1 MMQRFC
7 LIILWMVFTLL
18 AGNEKLFAQQ
28 TETLLSEATRLESLM
43 QEKSALQK
51 YKELV
56 VIQSTHPD
64 ALYKCSEL
72 CSRIGARE
80 KNDKKKQEYYD
91 QAMSYAQKML
101 KYYPQSEHT
110 YVAMAIAMGKQALSK
125 TGKEKIQFVRDIKSN
140 AEKALQINNANY
152 KAWHV
157 MGKWNYEMTQL
168 NFMERAIVKVFFGG
182 LPDASLKSSISAYR
196 QAEKLHA
203 DFMLN
208 NLELAKALYA
218 NDQTQDA
225 IQRLRQLLK
234 MSVRTEDDPIVQME
248 ARDLLKKWK

>member
-1 MMQRFC
+1 MPKYRLIFFFFVC
-7 LIILWMVFTLL
+7 LLL
-18 AGNEKLFAQQ
+18 LGSYRLFSQQ
-28 TETLLSEATRLESLM
+28 TELLLAEAVRLETSM

-51 YKELV
+51 YKEV
-56 VIQSTHPD
+56 VSTQSSHLD

-80 KNDKKKQEYYD
+80 KNETKKQEYYD

-101 KYYPQSEHT
+101 KFYPQSEHT

-125 TGKEKIQFVRDIKSN
+125 SGKEKIQFVRDIKAN

-182 LPDASLKSSISAYR
+182 LPDASLKSSILAYR
-196 QAEKLHA
+196 QAEKLQS

-208 NLELAKALYA
+208 DLELAKALYA
-218 NDQTQDA
+218 NDQKKEA

-234 MSVRTEDDPIVQME
+234 MSIRTEDDPVVQNE
-248 ARDLLKKWK
+248 ARSLLKKWE